1 MKKIKSPAQWVLI
14 IAPLVSLILIGAFL
28 ISILAGSHE
37 KRVEYCELGII
48 LTDDFITY
56 DSGGAFSVAY
66 SDGNTIVGIS
76 RYSFVDC
83 EELGLLSTYTPKKLA
98 TVYLEMMGRTVDE
111 NVTVR
116 GDVPYFTYTEIA
128 DDGSSYFYMP
138 TFYRTPYAYFVITFI
153 TPKVREGAGRVEF
166 YGYMDTVYILEEYL

>member
-1 MKKIKSPAQWVLI
+1 MKKIKLSPSIILIVLPAVSLVLI
-14 IAPLVSLILIGAFL
+14 FAFL
-28 ISILAGSHE
+28 ISILSGAHE

-56 DSGGAFSVAY
+56 DTEGTFSVAY
-66 SDGNTIVGIS
+66 SDGKTVVGIS

-83 EELGLLSTYTPKKLA
+83 EEMGLLTTYTPKKLA

-111 NVTVR
+111 GVKVR
-116 GDVPYFTYTEIA
+116 GDIPYFTYTQTA
-128 DDGSSYFYMP
+128 ADGSRYFYMP

-153 TPKVREGAGRVEF
+153 TPKEREEAGRVEF
-166 YGYMDTVYILEEYL
+166 YGYMDTVYLLEEYL